1 MEQILSKFKLRRKG
15 ENGPVQTVSLSYQ
28 IKLAAEENYHNWSI
42 TKKKIKKRIKK
53 KKKLNLKGR
62 WVQVIKR
69 IYIKRIKEETRK
81 KKNIG
86 RFQNLVICFWDT
98 IEIANTR
105 HLYPF
110 HFRGRHY
117 KMMVALFSS
126 KHRFGLRTLLS
137 NTLGGHCWLIWL
149 DSSHETCISTV
160 LKKNQPDNQLTNQ
173 PINQPT
179 NICGVSITHW
189 LKRIKNLYSG

>member
-15 ENGPVQTVSLSYQ
+15 ENGPAQTVSLSYQ

-53 KKKLNLKGR
+53 NKIEFKRKMSTSYKENLYKKDKGR
-62 WVQVIKR
+62 DKG
-69 IYIKRIKEETRK
+69 K

-86 RFQNLVICFWDT
+86 RFQNLVICFGDT

-117 KMMVALFSS
+117 KMRVALFSS
-126 KHRFGLRTLLS
+126 EHRFGLRTLLN

-160 LKKNQPDNQLTNQ
+160 LKKTNQ
-173 PINQPT
+173 TT
-179 NICGVSITHW
+179 N
-189 LKRIKNLYSG
+189 